1 MSHGYSPTRKLV
13 KPEDAQ
19 DEHDDD
25 DKTDEID
32 DAVHGDT
39 SRTTIHCR
47 IVRVQ
52 TKGRVIT

>member
-1 MSHGYSPTRKLV
+1 M

-32 DAVHGDT
+32 DAVHGGT